1 VNETHWYSYRFGSC
15 IFPGNRGRVA
25 AGRQLLANTRPGG
38 KVSLNLTHT
47 TGRRESEPVRISAYR
62 HAAGVGMAAV
72 ALITVGCS
80 NGKSV
85 DATQPPQA
93 GVSVTSTAK
102 TPAQP
107 TEVKLIGEGD
117 VEVTLTG
124 PIAAKYS
131 SATENQRQ
139 ALGKPLTGDRNA
151 GKRESGLVF
160 QQFEGGVITAKND
173 QAGTSAYIT
182 TGKIREA
189 WNIPRDPDGTP
200 AATGTN
206 GSAGPLGYPISD
218 VNAVGDLLVSN
229 FEHGRI
235 EYNPTTGQVQVTV
248 NGKVVPSG
256 L

>member
-1 VNETHWYSYRFGSC
+1 MRT
-15 IFPGNRGRVA
+15 I
-25 AGRQLLANTRPGG
+25 
-38 KVSLNLTHT
+38 
-47 TGRRESEPVRISAYR
+47 AYR
-62 HAAGVGMAAV
+62 HAGVVGLAAV

-85 DATQPPQA
+85 EASAPPQV
-93 GVSVTSTAK
+93 GVNASSTAK

-107 TEVKLIGEGD
+107 TEVKLIGESD

-131 SATENQRQ
+131 SATENQRA

-151 GKRESGLVF
+151 GKRESGVVF
-160 QQFEGGVITAKND
+160 QQFQGGVITAKND
-173 QAGTSAYIT
+173 EAGTPAYIT
-182 TGKIREA
+182 LGKIREA
-189 WNIPRDPDGTP
+189 WNIPRDRDGAP
-200 AATGTN
+200 AITGNN
-206 GSAGPLGYPISD
+206 GSAGPLGLPISD
-218 VNAVGDLLVSN
+218 ENTVGDLLVSN

-235 EYNPTTGQVQVTV
+235 EYNPKTGQVDVTV